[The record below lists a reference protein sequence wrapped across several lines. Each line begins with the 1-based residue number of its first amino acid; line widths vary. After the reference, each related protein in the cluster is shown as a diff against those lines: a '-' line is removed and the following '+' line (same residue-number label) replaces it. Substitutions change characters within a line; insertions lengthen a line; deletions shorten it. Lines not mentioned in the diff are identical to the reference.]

1 MKGASGCCHPL
12 PGKGQ
17 EREGGLTGIDKDD
30 LGVPE
35 SEDAG
40 ADSAHGLSHPAAT
53 PGTVPRQA
61 WSLPLEQ
68 GHLRGELFQPFI

>member
-1 MKGASGCCHPL
+1 MQVGAAIPSQERGRK
-12 PGKGQ
+12 GKGV
-17 EREGGLTGIDKDD
+17 LTGIDEDD

-53 PGTVPRQA
+53 PGMVPRQA

>member
-1 MKGASGCCHPL
+1 MQVGAAIPSQERGRK
-12 PGKGQ
+12 GKGV
-17 EREGGLTGIDKDD
+17 LTDIDEDD
-30 LGVPE
+30 LGAPE